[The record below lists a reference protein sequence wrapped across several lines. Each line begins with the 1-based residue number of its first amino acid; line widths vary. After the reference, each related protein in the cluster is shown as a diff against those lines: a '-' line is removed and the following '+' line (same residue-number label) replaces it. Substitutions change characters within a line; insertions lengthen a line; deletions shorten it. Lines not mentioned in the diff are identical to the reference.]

1 MTTKIGW
8 SAGSIFAAV
17 LVCIAAESAANGASI
32 AIVQGDFY
40 TPDLKNVL
48 VANGQTVTE
57 ITTYTAATLAPF
69 NAVIQYGNDSLDQAA
84 LAAYATAGGRVIET
98 PWFWNNNSPIASLD
112 IFSHGGG
119 TSYTES
125 YPGVNVLNA
134 ANPLL
139 AGVTFPPGTGGVNI
153 GRTTGNTFTPG
164 VTQVANW
171 LDGTAFIGS
180 KALGSGMVIGI
191 NMHVITSDTA
201 YQVINEPWAQR
212 LFLNAVGVVPEPTSA
227 MLLIG
232 GVVGLVGYRK
242 RRLG

>member
-1 MTTKIGW
+1 MTTKNGW
-8 SAGSIFAAV
+8 STGRIMAV
-17 LVCIAAESAANGASI
+17 MLVCIAAGSTADGASV
-32 AIVQGDFY
+32 AIVKGDFY

-48 VANGQTVTE
+48 VANGQSVTE

-84 LAAYATAGGRVIET
+84 LATYATGGGRVIET
-98 PWFWNNNSPIASLD
+98 PWFWTNNSPSAALD
-112 IFSHGGG
+112 IFSHGGT

-125 YPGVNVLNA
+125 YPGVTTLSP

-139 AGVTFPPGTGGVNI
+139 AGVTFPPGTGGFNI
-153 GRTTGNTFTPG
+153 GRTGGSTFTAG

-201 YQVINEPWAQR
+201 YQVINQPWAQQ
-212 LFLNAVGVVPEPTSA
+212 LFLNAVGAVPEPSSA
-227 MLLIG
+227 MLLVG
-232 GVVGLVGYRK
+232 GVIGLIGYRK
-242 RRLG
+242 RRSR